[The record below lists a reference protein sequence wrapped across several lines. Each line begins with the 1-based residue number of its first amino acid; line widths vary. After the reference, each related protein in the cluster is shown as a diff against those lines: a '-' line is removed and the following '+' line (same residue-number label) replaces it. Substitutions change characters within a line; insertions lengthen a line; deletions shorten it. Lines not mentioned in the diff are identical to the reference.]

1 LNILKPVVAAT
12 LVLLA
17 SEATAQDS
25 FVSEVRGGI
34 SFEGV
39 ELDEDLLLLPTTIP
53 LDRPHKL
60 SFELLF
66 GSPDMELFKWIGAP
80 RPVIGATI
88 SLTGRE
94 SWASAGLSWH
104 IPVFDTPIFV
114 EGTLGAAVHDG
125 YLVDAPPGQKN
136 FGCRTLIYEQVTIG
150 ANISET
156 MTASVNFEHGSHA
169 WLCGQTNDG
178 FNSVGFRLGYKF

>member
-1 LNILKPVVAAT
+1 MNSLRCAAVAA

-17 SEATAQDS
+17 PPAAAQDS
-25 FVSEVRGGI
+25 ILSEVRAGF

-39 ELDEDLLLLPTTIP
+39 ELDEQFLLLPTTIP

-66 GSPDMELFKWIGAP
+66 RSPEIDAFKWIGAP

-88 SLTGRE
+88 STTGLE

-104 IPVFDTPIFV
+104 IPVFETPLFV
-114 EGTLGAAVHDG
+114 EGTLGVAVHDG
-125 YLVDAPPGQKN
+125 YLVDAPAGRRN
-136 FGCRTLIYEQVTIG
+136 FGCRGLLYEQVTLG
-150 ANISET
+150 ANLSET